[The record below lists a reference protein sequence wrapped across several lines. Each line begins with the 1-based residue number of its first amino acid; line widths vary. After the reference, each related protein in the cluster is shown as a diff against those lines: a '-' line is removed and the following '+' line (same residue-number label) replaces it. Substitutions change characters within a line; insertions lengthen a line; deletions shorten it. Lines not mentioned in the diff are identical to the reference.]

1 MEGEAVMKKLTTR
14 QRECLMMAE
23 PTLYGDI
30 KAVEPD
36 GRVIRGLHNRGY
48 VEGDMPHI
56 YLTTSGREALDAL

>member
-1 MEGEAVMKKLTTR
+1 MTKKLTDR

-36 GRVIRGLHNRGY
+36 GRVVRGLRRRGLI
-48 VEGDMPHI
+48 EGDMPHI
-56 YLTTSGREALDAL
+56 YLTAAGKTEVQQLVG

>member
-1 MEGEAVMKKLTTR
+1 MAKKLTHR

-36 GRVIRGLHNRGY
+36 GRVVRGLRNRGLI
-48 VEGDMPHI
+48 EGDMPHI
-56 YLTTSGREALDAL
+56 YLTPTGKDEVARLVG